1 MHSTFQNYFPILFF
15 FLNPGSNSFSL
26 LLYSTM
32 YPAPLVAIE
41 TCISHIF
48 NKLSVL
54 KANHKLYQSP
64 KLYEDIKILYIV
76 MSKSMR

>member
-1 MHSTFQNYFPILFF
+1 
-15 FLNPGSNSFSL
+15 
-26 LLYSTM
+26 M